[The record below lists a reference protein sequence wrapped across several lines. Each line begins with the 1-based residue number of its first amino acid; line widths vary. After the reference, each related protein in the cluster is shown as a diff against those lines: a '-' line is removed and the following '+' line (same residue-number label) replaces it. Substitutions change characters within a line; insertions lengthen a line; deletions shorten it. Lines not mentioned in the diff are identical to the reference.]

1 MGSELGIHKIVG
13 ARETAS
19 KTRWKRTDFQK
30 PPSAL
35 HTHVLIVPRHTH
47 TEGDPERV
55 REKQRMEEKFLSVE
69 KVFHLTV
76 GVTQNRMHVGRFS
89 S

>member
-30 PPSAL
+30 PPSVL

-47 TEGDPERV
+47 AEGDPERV
-55 REKQRMEEKFLSVE
+55 REKQNGGEIPFSGESV
-69 KVFHLTV
+69 
-76 GVTQNRMHVGRFS
+76 S
-89 S
+89 SNSWSNSK